1 MGEGIDAIH
10 LVLSLTALVLLPL
23 LLMITTCFLK
33 IAVVLVIVRNAIG
46 VQQAPPTMALY
57 AIALSLSLLVMAPG
71 FAQIGERMQELDLM
85 EMHPETAV
93 DTLRDTAEPL
103 QHFMKA
109 HTDPELQ
116 QMFKGA
122 ASQLWP
128 EEMMVDVAKDDFLI
142 LIPAFV
148 VSELQTA
155 FELGFLLYVPF
166 LVIDL
171 IISSLLLSLGMMMV
185 APMMVSLP
193 LKILLFVLVD
203 GWGLLL
209 QGLVLSYA

>member
-1 MGEGIDAIH
+1 MGEGIDPIH
-10 LVLSLTALVLLPL
+10 LVLSLTALVLMPL

-71 FAQIGERMQELDLM
+71 FTEIGQRMQDMDLM
-85 EMHPETAV
+85 EMHPETAME
-93 DTLRDTAEPL
+93 TLQHTAEPL
-103 QHFMKA
+103 QHFMQQ
-109 HTDPELQ
+109 HTNPEVQ
-116 QMFKGA
+116 RMFKGA
-122 ASQLWP
+122 ATQLWP
-128 EEMMVDVAKDDFLI
+128 EEMVADISQDDFLI